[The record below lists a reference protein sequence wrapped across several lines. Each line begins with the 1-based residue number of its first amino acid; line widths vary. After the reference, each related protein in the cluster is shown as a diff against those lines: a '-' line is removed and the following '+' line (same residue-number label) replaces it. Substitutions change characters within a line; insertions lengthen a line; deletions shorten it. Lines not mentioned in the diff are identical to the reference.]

1 MDTAK
6 QKKLNFIGIILIGAL
21 FSGCSSFELP
31 KATSWSQ
38 WDTNKRTAFVAS
50 NIAIA
55 ADWGTSLNLTER
67 YDEGYWE
74 KNKILGRTPS
84 RGDVNKY
91 FIAKTMLNY
100 NMARYMQEPWDTWSL
115 YFTTIAH
122 GKAANDNIGIG
133 LKVDF

>member
-1 MDTAK
+1 M
-6 QKKLNFIGIILIGAL
+6 
-21 FSGCSSFELP
+21 
-31 KATSWSQ
+31 
-38 WDTNKRTAFVAS
+38 AS

-55 ADWGTSLNLTER
+55 ADWGTTLNLTER

-74 KNKILGRTPS
+74 TNKILGRTPS

-91 FIAKTMLNY
+91 FIARTMLNY
-100 NMARYMQEPWDTWSL
+100 NMARYMPQPWDKWSL
-115 YFTTIAH
+115 YVTTIAH

>member
-1 MDTAK
+1 
-6 QKKLNFIGIILIGAL
+6 
-21 FSGCSSFELP
+21 
-31 KATSWSQ
+31 
-38 WDTNKRTAFVAS
+38 VAS

-55 ADWGTSLNLTER
+55 ADWGTTLNLTER

-74 KNKILGRTPS
+74 RNKILGRTPS

-91 FIAKTMLNY
+91 FIARTMLNY

-115 YFTTIAH
+115 YVTTIAH
-122 GKAANDNIGIG
+122 GKAASDNIGIG